1 MIFLTVDCWPLFR
14 PLRPPLEVAILDEGP
29 DKRGGDLRSI
39 PVSDFLLI
47 NFLLWLL
54 DGADEG

>member
-14 PLRPPLEVAILDEGP
+14 PLRPPLEGP